1 MKKRQ
6 LSIVLII
13 ALMIQMFSGM
23 SFAIDLGNDIV
34 VDNVRYVREHNG
46 FNLISSFVEI
56 SGTGLQGKTIRFE
69 NVGLGGGFETMGQQ
83 TVNEDGFVKFVFDQ
97 EESNIFGGR
106 IQINGKIID
115 LDLGNFPNITG
126 ADKNNVNVDNLDD
139 ITFYGNY
146 LNNIGNDGI
155 VAEFG
160 KGAQQKTFT
169 DSGIINQSENEL
181 TLEDPR
187 APGDMGFQSIKISR
201 LTSPPASD
209 PQISV
214 ENFYANSFRII
225 EDLDITNLKMYPNT
239 GARGDRVN
247 VTGDGFNDTKDYHV
261 YFLKALDGSDD
272 YSSQNEGEIISLQ
285 LDVNGTED
293 QLSFT
298 VPDDPNFELRSYYI
312 VVTDVKGSDVI
323 AEQVVKKDDGDG
335 GFELDQFTVIDSS
348 YQPTIQQVYPESGS
362 DAGSSVQISGRN
374 ILTLNIPDLIA
385 TSVISEEASDAT
397 NETLHLTYDRGE
409 YQGEAV
415 TINRYITVQIG
426 RKATFQ
432 KDSNGKFIITQG
444 TPDRIAL
451 NTSDIDD
458 AVDDPFKDIVIEIET
473 VMVGDDTDRTYTF
486 NQIVTRPDGFEF
498 IPSTLTPIIE
508 SIVPNLLQVK
518 DNFTLNKF
526 AKDTLFSIK
535 GDQFLVGREVTENG
549 DIITKLP
556 TALIRKDDTNTFENR
571 YQVGFFPQE
580 VWEKNGVVVR
590 GLIKYQDENNVEH
603 IVMGSDE
610 RPIELEMKVV
620 DENGAIV
627 NGISGNEVGQKILV
641 TIPTETLIEDIGIK
655 HVQVTNIMRNS
666 DQYGDAS
673 ILSDSIEVIKTPEVP
688 IIESV
693 NPHIVTVEGED
704 GIEVIG
710 SNFQEGVA
718 VYLDGE
724 EITPVE
730 RIIDNQGERIVL
742 KFDAPAGREGT
753 TQLQVMNPSGGL
765 DVHPF
770 TYVRTFNKDPILES
784 FTPEQGTS
792 NTLVVVNG
800 DNYLRPDPTAASTT
814 GLDAFRLIGSRIY
827 LDGKDINQYNYDSYG
842 NILFNPYVAPDQ
854 EKLIIE
860 EGEKALYSSFKEN
873 TYIQRDRD
881 GKLFALENDP
891 QRDPLFTD
899 GINDYIIR
907 YEGSGF
913 NAYDAN
919 NVLLGKVT
927 INMDTIV
934 IEGVATFNVF
944 MGNKVLSIKKDNKG
958 VKYADTAD
966 YVTSI
971 MLQDTP
977 GVYYTLRKNLDD
989 EIIISNGRDEEYVVT
1004 YDPMGTFDTPFIAT
1018 DGTDAPVALI
1028 VEENQVILNGNPLT
1042 FITPYTID
1050 QPDRREIVGHKTKI
1064 LNRQQITFNVP
1075 VLQTGRGFKDI
1086 FVVNPDTKSAGY
1098 TDEEGFYYI
1107 EQSLSNPVISSIKPN
1122 KGSVEGGYRILIE
1135 GKEFEED
1142 SKVYID
1148 GQLVPSEDTETNIDG
1163 SAIIVRV
1170 PAINKDL
1177 ANDFGVDELS
1187 VPIVVLNKD
1196 GGSAFKENGFTYVI
1210 PISSPEIEE
1219 VIETTGSA
1227 NGGEIV
1233 ELIGYEFRFFEPYTN
1248 KIGGPEYNPQYTDDG
1263 EYIGDPYEEIYYNG
1277 KWDNLLD
1284 PIDQEAIKEVPMDH
1298 PDYDV
1303 YYESDILP
1311 SIYFGETK
1319 AKIVEFT
1326 NGYIRVISP
1335 PHREGTV
1342 ELYLVN
1348 NDYGVSNKINYE
1360 YIASNPTINV
1370 IDPNVGK
1377 RQGQEHKD
1385 IYGRQLD
1392 RMNIYGY
1399 QDDIDDDITKIDAVE
1414 ANVRFGSID
1423 NTDTPYTDPN
1433 SGRIVGGTAEVNLL
1447 GGLKVSYNNGGNE
1460 INVQIEEN
1468 NDRYSRTFENYDDS
1482 AVYLPT
1488 EMLKNTEGKY
1498 YTPYMYDANDGS
1510 IYTGT
1515 RYEFIKVYIENRR
1528 MYVERG
1534 YVPRSTY
1541 DNSNHVSVRTPNYHT
1556 IDPVTV
1562 TYSNADGGQGTVDFT
1577 YTNPASDPKILSINP
1592 RTLSIDKD
1600 RWLVNGTI
1608 GGEKEIE
1615 IIGKDFRDGLQ
1626 ITINGKNLDVK
1637 EIAAVTLR
1645 GETYQSIIAQIPAA
1659 TEAQLEEE
1667 FPIVIINED
1676 SGLANSALVENLLD
1690 PIDGNE
1696 KIPYYFEYK
1705 KPLSGPEIDSITPSE
1720 TSVAGGNK
1728 IIIQGKDFRPNGY
1741 VIIGSRGGVPVYNI
1755 EVNENGSILS
1765 FDTPKGLTIGEKNL
1779 QVLNEDF
1786 GISIVEK
1793 GIKIISNPSLRDNV
1807 YDANGSR
1814 IVTRVSVEGGDE
1826 ITIKGEGFLEN
1837 STVLFGGTY
1846 NEVTDENANG
1856 NIGLNA
1862 KDERY
1867 IVENGI
1873 EAQNVEFIDSET
1885 LRVTTP
1891 AIEKEREYNI
1901 VVINEDGGISQDN
1914 ASIGYKVPVPAN
1926 PIGLKAEVIN
1936 DRYIRL
1942 YDYVADD
1949 ADYFEI
1955 YTYQGRKSNNAIIN
1969 DYYKDFNYVDTTS
1982 IEPYK
1987 MTSLPGV
1994 ENIQKDEKLLVVLK
2008 AVNKYGPSSWSNI
2021 ATLTYDNLKDIEKIG
2036 PPDTDGDLG
2045 VPEGQN
2051 YDYDSGAND
2060 VIVNITD
2067 KTIDSTVGI
2076 SLSNLKDKQKK
2087 IINIPSNKV
2096 RSNRSLIAIDFG
2108 DTKLQ
2113 FTPISLNTKEFRD
2126 LDFYNDTYGR
2136 ISNQWIDDQYS
2147 SILKSYLPRGKRAI
2161 SKVYSIEFTTLNN
2174 ETSREI
2180 KFLNGGVNFGM
2191 TYNRDYLRSG
2201 ESVDLYK
2208 FDGVNQWYRVN
2219 ANHNA
2224 ATSTLTTTARTAG
2237 KYIILK

>member
-1 MKKRQ
+1 MKKKQ
-6 LSIVLII
+6 LSVVLII
-13 ALMIQMFSGM
+13 ALLIQMFSGL
-23 SFAIDLGNDIV
+23 SFAIDLGNEIIV
-34 VDNVRYVREHNG
+34 ENVRYVREHSG

-56 SGTGLQGKTIRFE
+56 SGSGLQDKTIRFE
-69 NVGLGGGFETMGQQ
+69 NVGIGGGFETMGEQ

-97 EESNIFGGR
+97 EESNSFGGR
-106 IQINGKIID
+106 IQINGKIIN

-126 ADKNNVNVDNLDD
+126 ADKNNVNIDNLDD

-146 LNNIGNDGI
+146 LDNIGTDNI

-169 DSGIINQSENEL
+169 DSGILSQSENEL

-187 APGDMGFQSIKISR
+187 APGDMGYQSIKISR
-201 LTSPPASD
+201 VTDDTTTPATD
-209 PQISV
+209 PAISV
-214 ENFYANSFRII
+214 ENLYANSFRII
-225 EDLDITNLKMYPNT
+225 EDLDIDNLRMYPNT

-272 YSSQNEGEIISLQ
+272 YSTLNEADIISLQ

-293 QLSFT
+293 ELSFS
-298 VPDDPNFELRSYYI
+298 VPDDPNFELRNYYV

-323 AEQVVKKDDGDG
+323 AEQVVHKDDGEG
-335 GFELDQFTVIDSS
+335 GSELDQFTVIDST
-348 YQPTIQQVYPESGS
+348 YQPTIQQVFPESGS

-385 TSVISEEASDAT
+385 DGYIQMKETDAT
-397 NETLHLTYDRGE
+397 NETLHLNYREGT
-409 YQGEAV
+409 YQGEDV
-415 TINRYITVQIG
+415 TIDRYITVQIG

-432 KDSNGKFIITQG
+432 KDSNGELIITQG

-451 NTSDIDD
+451 NTSSIDD
-458 AVDDPFKDIVIEIET
+458 AVEDPFKDIVIEIET
-473 VMVGDDTDRTYTF
+473 VMVGDETNRTYTF
-486 NQIVTRPDGFEF
+486 NQIVTRPDGYEF
-498 IPSTLTPIIE
+498 IPSTLTPVIE
-508 SIVPNLLQVK
+508 SILPNLLQIK
-518 DNFTLNKF
+518 DNATLNKF
-526 AKDTLFSIK
+526 AKDTLFAIK
-535 GDQFLVGREVTENG
+535 GDQYLVGREVTDNG
-549 DIITKLP
+549 DIITKMP
-556 TALIRKDDTNTFENR
+556 TVLIKKDDTNTFETR

-580 VWEKNGVVVR
+580 VWEEDGDFVR
-590 GLIKYQDENNVEH
+590 GLIKYQDENNEEY
-603 IVMGSDE
+603 IVKDSTG
-610 RPIELEMKVV
+610 RPIQLEMKVV
-620 DENGAIV
+620 DDNGNIV
-627 NGISGNEVGQKILV
+627 NGVSGNEVGQKILV
-641 TIPTETLIEDIGIK
+641 TIPNETLIEDIGIK

-673 ILSDSIEVIKTPEVP
+673 ILSDSIEVIKTSEVP

-693 NPHIVTVEGED
+693 NPHIITVEGED

-710 SNFQEGVA
+710 SNFQEGVS

-730 RIIDNQGERIVL
+730 RIIDNQGERIIL
-742 KFDAPAGREGT
+742 RFNAPPGREGT
-753 TQLQVMNPSGGL
+753 TQLQVMNPGGGL

-770 TYVRTFNKDPILES
+770 TYVKTFNKDPILEY

-800 DNYLRPDPTAASTT
+800 DNYLRPDPTASSTT

-827 LDGKDINQYNYDSYG
+827 LDGEDINQYNYDSYG
-842 NILFNPYVAPDQ
+842 NILFNDYRSPGI
-854 EKLIIE
+854 EKLIYV

-873 TYIQRDRD
+873 VYVQRASD
-881 GKLFALENDP
+881 GKLFSLENDP
-891 QRDPLFTD
+891 ERDPLITD

-907 YEGSGF
+907 YENNQL
-913 NAYDAN
+913 NAYDEN
-919 NVLLGKVT
+919 DNLLGEAT
-927 INMDTIV
+927 INIDSIEINDEIIFDIHMD
-934 IEGVATFNVF
+934 
-944 MGNKVLSIKKDNKG
+944 NKVLSIKEDDKG
-958 VKYADTAD
+958 VEYADTAD

-971 MLQDTP
+971 MLQDEP
-977 GVYYTLRKNLDD
+977 GVFYTLRKNLDN

-1004 YDPMGTFDTPFIAT
+1004 HNNNNYENITTDFMATEGTDTP
-1018 DGTDAPVALI
+1018 VELI
-1028 VEENQVILNGNPLT
+1028 VEDNRIVLNGNELT

-1050 QPDRREIVGHKTKI
+1050 DPLRREIVGHKAKI
-1064 LNRQQITFNVP
+1064 LNRQQMTFKVP
-1075 VLQTGRGFKDI
+1075 VLQTGRGFKDL
-1086 FVVNPDTKSAGY
+1086 FVVNPDTKSDGY
-1098 TDEEGFYYI
+1098 EGEEGFYYI

-1122 KGSVEGGYRILIE
+1122 KGSVEGGYRIVIE

-1148 GQLVPSEDTETNIDG
+1148 GQLVPSEHTETSIDG
-1163 SAIIVRV
+1163 NEIIVRV
-1170 PAINKDL
+1170 PEINKNL
-1177 ANDFGVDELS
+1177 AEDFGVDELS
-1187 VPIVVLNKD
+1187 VPVVVLNRD

-1210 PISSPEIEE
+1210 PVSSPEIEE
-1219 VIETTGSA
+1219 VIETSGSA

-1233 ELIGYEFRFFEPYTN
+1233 ELLGYEFRFFEPYTN
-1248 KIGGPEYNPQYTDDG
+1248 IVGGPEYNP
-1263 EYIGDPYEEIYYNG
+1263 GDRYEEIYNNG
-1277 KWDNLLD
+1277 QWDNLLD
-1284 PIDQEAIKEVPMDH
+1284 LSDSNALKEIPFDH
-1298 PDYDV
+1298 PDYAV
-1303 YYESDILP
+1303 YYESDVLP
-1311 SIYFGETK
+1311 SIYFGEKK

-1335 PHREGTV
+1335 PHEEGTV

-1360 YIASNPTINV
+1360 YIASNPTINA
-1370 IDPNVGK
+1370 IDPNVGR

-1385 IYGRQLD
+1385 IYGRQLEQMD
-1392 RMNIYGY
+1392 IYGY
-1399 QDDIDDDITKIDAVE
+1399 QEDIDDVITEIDDVDV
-1414 ANVRFGSID
+1414 NVRFGSID
-1423 NTDTPYTDPN
+1423 NTDVPYTDPN

-1447 GGLKVSYNNGGNE
+1447 GGLKVRYYSGE
-1460 INVQIEEN
+1460 DRINVQIEEN
-1468 NDRYSRTFENYDDS
+1468 NDRYSRDFLNYDDS
-1482 AVYLPT
+1482 AVYIPT
-1488 EMLKNTEGKY
+1488 EMLKNDDDEY
-1498 YTPYMYDANDGS
+1498 YVPYLYDANDGS
-1510 IYTGT
+1510 VYTGT
-1515 RYEFIKVYIENRR
+1515 RYEFIKVSIENRR

-1534 YVPRSTY
+1534 YVPSSTY

-1562 TYSNADGGQGTVDFT
+1562 TYTNPDGGQGTIDFT
-1577 YTNPASDPKILSINP
+1577 YTNPASNPKILNINP
-1592 RTLSIDKD
+1592 RTLSIDED

-1615 IIGKDFRDGLQ
+1615 IIGKDFREGLT

-1637 EIAAVTLR
+1637 EIVDVTLR

-1659 TEAQLEEE
+1659 TEAQLEQE

-1676 SGLANSALVENLLD
+1676 SGLANSALVENLLEPLD
-1690 PIDGNE
+1690 EYD
-1696 KIPYYFEYK
+1696 KLPYYFEYK
-1705 KPLSGPEIDSITPSE
+1705 KPLSGPEIDSITPEE

-1728 IIIQGKDFRPNGY
+1728 ITIRGRDFRANGY
-1741 VIIGSRGGVPVYNI
+1741 VIIGSRGGVPVYDV
-1755 EVNENGSILS
+1755 EVNDNGSILE
-1765 FDTPKGLTIGEKNL
+1765 FYTPEGLTLGEKNL

-1786 GISIVEK
+1786 GISIVEN
-1793 GIKIISNPSLRDNV
+1793 GIKIISNPSVRNNV
-1807 YDANGSR
+1807 YDAEGSR
-1814 IVTRVSVEGGDE
+1814 IITRVSVEGGNE
-1826 ITIKGEGFLEN
+1826 ITIKGKGFLEN
-1837 STVLFGGTY
+1837 PTVLFGGTY
-1846 NEVTDENANG
+1846 NAVTDENADG
-1856 NIGLNA
+1856 AIGLNA
-1862 KDERY
+1862 KDEYY

-1914 ASIGYKVPVPAN
+1914 ASIGYKVPVPAD

-1936 DRYIRL
+1936 DRYIRI

-1949 ADYFEI
+1949 VDYFEI

-1987 MTSLPGV
+1987 ITSLPGV
-1994 ENIQKDEKLLVVLK
+1994 ENIQKDEKLLIVLK
-2008 AVNKYGPSSWSNI
+2008 AVNRYGPSSWSNI
-2021 ATLTYDNLKDIEKIG
+2021 ATLTYDNLKDVEKIG

-2051 YDYDSGAND
+2051 YDYDSGANN
-2060 VIVNITD
+2060 VIVNVTD

-2076 SLSNLKDKQKK
+2076 NLSNLSGKQSKVV
-2087 IINIPSNKV
+2087 NVPGNKV

-2126 LDFYNDTYGR
+2126 LDFYNDSYGR
-2136 ISNQWIDDQYS
+2136 ITNEWIDDDYS
-2147 SILKSYLPRGKRAI
+2147 SILKSYLPRGKKPI
-2161 SKVYSIEFTTLNN
+2161 SKVYSLDFSTVNN
-2174 ETSREI
+2174 VTSSTI
-2180 KFLNGGVNFGM
+2180 ASLNGDVNFGM
-2191 TYNRDYLRSG
+2191 NYNKDYLVNG
-2201 ESVDLYK
+2201 DSVGLYR
-2208 FDGVNQWYRVN
+2208 FDGNNRWIEVN
-2219 ANHNA
+2219 ANHNE